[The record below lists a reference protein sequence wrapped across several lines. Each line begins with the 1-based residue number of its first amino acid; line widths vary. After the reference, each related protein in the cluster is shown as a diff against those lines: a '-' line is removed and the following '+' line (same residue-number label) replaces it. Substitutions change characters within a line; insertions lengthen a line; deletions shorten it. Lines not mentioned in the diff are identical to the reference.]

1 MTETSTFS
9 RAAGPLGPA
18 VIAIGAFDGVHVGHQ
33 ALVRD
38 SMAIARSAGVASIVM
53 TFEPDPEDV
62 LFPETAP
69 PRLTLAAEK
78 TALLAA
84 LGPDR
89 VLVVAFD
96 EVLAALSP
104 EAFCTRVLCAAATPH
119 TVVVGSDFRFGSHAS
134 GDVRTLQDLGA
145 VHGFTVLGHD
155 LIARDGMTVTATR
168 IRALIADGAVARAA
182 HLLGRPH
189 RVVGVVGHGR
199 GVGGTL
205 GVPTANL
212 VHDPTVALPAH
223 GVYSAWAH
231 LGSERFPAAVS
242 VGVPASFPDAP
253 PALEA
258 HLIGFDGEL
267 YGATVAIDF
276 VDRVR
281 DQRPF
286 ASLEALS
293 AAIAD
298 DVAHIARTL
307 AADQSGDV

>member
-9 RAAGPLGPA
+9 PSADPLGPA

-38 SMAIARSAGVASIVM
+38 SIAIARSAGVASIVL

-62 LFPETAP
+62 LFPDTAP

-134 GDVRTLQDLGA
+134 GDLRTLQALGA
-145 VHGFTVLGHD
+145 NHGFAVLGHD
-155 LIARDGMTVTATR
+155 LVAREGTTVTATR
-168 IRALIADGAVARAA
+168 IRALIAQGAVARAA
-182 HLLGRPH
+182 DLLGRPH
-189 RVVGVVGHGR
+189 RVVGVVAHGR

-212 VHDPTVALPAH
+212 VHDPAVALPAP

-242 VGVPASFPDAP
+242 VGAPASFPDAP

-258 HLIGFDGEL
+258 HLIGFAGDVCGD
-267 YGATVAIDF
+267 TVAIDF

-286 ASLEALS
+286 PSLEALS

-298 DVAHIARTL
+298 DVALIARNL
-307 AADQSGDV
+307 AAGRGGEA